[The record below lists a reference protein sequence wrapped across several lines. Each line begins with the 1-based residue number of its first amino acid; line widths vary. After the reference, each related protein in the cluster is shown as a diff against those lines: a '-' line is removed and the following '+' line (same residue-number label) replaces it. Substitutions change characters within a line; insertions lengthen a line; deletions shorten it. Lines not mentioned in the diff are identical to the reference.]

1 MNSVIKYLF
10 IILCFHCSGQNYP
23 KTILLKKDTVIVFS
37 IEQGKRLSLINE
49 ERKKCGE
56 ELLIVEKQLI
66 LKGRVAGTDEEA
78 NLKDTIIEG
87 YKDKISSYSE
97 IENTLGKIINE
108 KNDLLGICEDEKDDL
123 KKDIRKQKIQK
134 WIAICSGVV
143 LTFLGLIF

>member
-23 KTILLKKDTVIVFS
+23 KTILLKKDTVVVFS
-37 IEQGKRLSLINE
+37 IGQGKRLSLINE

-66 LKGRVAGTDEEA
+66 
-78 NLKDTIIEG
+78 LKDTIIEG